1 MDELTRLI
9 ESIGQIHGV
18 DSKYQ
23 HNGFVVPR
31 VTAIINKCISNEGL
45 LRWANNLGYRH
56 LSYSKERD
64 KAASIGTQCH
74 NNIDAFLS
82 GEYTDNNMS
91 KEAKYAYDSFQKWY
105 SDIFLL
111 ADVEVI
117 MHEKTLTC
125 QYFGGTLDGVYKIND
140 KLYLIDYKTSNH
152 INYNYCLQLAA
163 YRYLLLLEMGI
174 KIDGCIILQLN
185 KQSIGYNEYVLNLD
199 NPDHLEFI
207 NQCERAF
214 LSLVYSYYNIMNIE
228 ESYKNLNWEVK

>member
-45 LRWANNLGYRH
+45 LRWANNLGYKH

-91 KEAKYAYDSFQKWY
+91 KEAKYAYDE
-105 SDIFLL
+105 L
-111 ADVEVI
+111 
-117 MHEKTLTC
+117 
-125 QYFGGTLDGVYKIND
+125 
-140 KLYLIDYKTSNH
+140 
-152 INYNYCLQLAA
+152 
-163 YRYLLLLEMGI
+163 
-174 KIDGCIILQLN
+174 
-185 KQSIGYNEYVLNLD
+185 
-199 NPDHLEFI
+199 
-207 NQCERAF
+207 
-214 LSLVYSYYNIMNIE
+214 
-228 ESYKNLNWEVK
+228 